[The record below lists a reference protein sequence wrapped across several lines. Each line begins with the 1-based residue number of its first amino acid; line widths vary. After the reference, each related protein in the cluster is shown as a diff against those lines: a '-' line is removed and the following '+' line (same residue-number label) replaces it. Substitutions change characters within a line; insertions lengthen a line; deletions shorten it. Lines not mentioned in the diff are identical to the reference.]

1 LNQLFQLRSR
11 GVFMSLETIL
21 LVDND
26 AAIRKVV
33 RAVLQQLGY
42 RVLEAGSD
50 AEAADSVS
58 NSELPIDLLV
68 TDIGAESAEY
78 LTNLRPEMKV
88 LCLSGDTEERAPRGA
103 SQEPYH
109 VISKPLKPYTL
120 ARTVRQVLDEQ
131 RGVKSVNR
139 PLQRHFKGLD
149 PTHPYFTKQGITIET
164 AKHFGAGFFPGPG
177 PMHGRIVNPIH
188 DD

>member
-1 LNQLFQLRSR
+1 
-11 GVFMSLETIL
+11 
-21 LVDND
+21 
-26 AAIRKVV
+26 
-33 RAVLQQLGY
+33 

-50 AEAADSVS
+50 AEAADTVS
-58 NSELPIDLLV
+58 NAEIPIDLLV

-88 LCLSGDTEERAPRGA
+88 LCLWGGPEDLPPRGA
-103 SQEPYH
+103 SQELYH

-131 RGVKSVNR
+131 RTGKPALVNR

-149 PTHPYFTKQGITIET
+149 PAHP
-164 AKHFGAGFFPGPG
+164 
-177 PMHGRIVNPIH
+177 
-188 DD
+188 